1 MGAWSVYPYLPSG
14 NLLVSGVERGLFVL
28 RPSFLAD
35 EHATVVAAVH
45 AQDDVTAAD
54 VSCLEVPRCSFPGP
68 RPPPPHSPLPSSC
81 TAASCRQVTIVVI
94 PGWSVRRSA
103 QDPRFCVGERL
114 RQPPVVWWAI
124 DTALAPSYV
133 SGCAVSHTSQCL
145 FPGQH
150 FLRIGDESAFQD
162 TIDSDQTVRI
172 EVYQGRLPP
181 AWNSERNGTY
191 GSNNG
196 ADRPLA
202 LFERSLRRDC
212 TFKRDVEAPETV
224 CSYNVAF
231 NVAAQV
237 PISPLPPTQKPVP
250 PPRLPPRS
258 ASAPSSPPP
267 SAPAKEAMLP
277 LPSHLPPS
285 LQPPPLPPP
294 PPAPAASPPPP
305 PQLMLSPPAL
315 PSAPSKSPS
324 SALSDAVLLELVLP
338 VASAGLL
345 LSGGAMALVLYRRR
359 NRRSST
365 CVQSQA

>member
-196 ADRPLA
+196 ADQPLA

-345 LSGGAMALVLYRRR
+345 LSGGTIWR
-359 NRRSST
+359 
-365 CVQSQA
+365 